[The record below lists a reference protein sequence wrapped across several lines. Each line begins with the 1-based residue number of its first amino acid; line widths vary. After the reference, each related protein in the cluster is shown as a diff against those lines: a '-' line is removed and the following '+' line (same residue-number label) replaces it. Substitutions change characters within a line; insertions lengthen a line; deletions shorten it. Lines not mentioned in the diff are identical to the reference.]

1 MMKVIKVT
9 VLASYRHGFPLIVE
23 SKAISL
29 YGEVLGHS
37 LTHSHYISFSKES
50 ADFVLKCIHTFCL
63 NVNSMA
69 SSVIGKRP

>member
-1 MMKVIKVT
+1 MKVIKVT

-37 LTHSHYISFSKES
+37 LTHINFFPKSRRILY
-50 ADFVLKCIHTFCL
+50 
-63 NVNSMA
+63 
-69 SSVIGKRP
+69 